1 MGRVPLGVG
10 FLVLM
15 DAASVVYQKDGEVAV
30 WQEGGAMRQA
40 MADDGAAKGFY
51 LFGGDD
57 APEFACQG
65 DACYLF
71 DDLGVTA

>member
-1 MGRVPLGVG
+1 M
-10 FLVLM
+10 FH
-15 DAASVVYQKDGEVAV
+15 
-30 WQEGGAMRQA
+30 A
-40 MADDGAAKGFY
+40 MADDCAAKGFY

>member
-1 MGRVPLGVG
+1 
-10 FLVLM
+10 M
-15 DAASVVYQKDGEVAV
+15 DASVVVDEEDGELPLG
-30 WQEGGAMRQA
+30 QEGDAMRQA